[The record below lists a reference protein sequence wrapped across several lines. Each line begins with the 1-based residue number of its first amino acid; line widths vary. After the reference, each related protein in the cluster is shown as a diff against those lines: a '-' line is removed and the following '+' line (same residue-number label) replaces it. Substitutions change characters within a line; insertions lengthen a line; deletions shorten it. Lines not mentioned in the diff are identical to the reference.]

1 MKDVMTD
8 VESMGTGSNAALV
21 SIGACF
27 FDPMTG
33 DIGAGFEVSIDLT
46 SSATLCEMDADTVLW
61 WLKQDDEARQKLLAH
76 DVLPLAEAL
85 GEFDQWVSQI
95 EDIDTRNIWG
105 NGATFDNTIIRNAYK
120 ACDMQAPWQFRNDR
134 DVRTIVDLGRRL
146 FNFDPKTDMPFEGTR
161 HNALD
166 DAIHQAKYV
175 SAIFQKLQAGGSNG

>member
-1 MKDVMTD
+1 MKDVMLDIET
-8 VESMGTGSNAALV
+8 MGQGPRAAIIT
-21 SIGACF
+21 IGACF

-33 DIGAGFEVSIDLT
+33 DIGAGFEVSVDLS
-46 SSATLCEMDADTVLW
+46 SSAMLCEMDASTVLW
-61 WLKQDDEARQKLLAH
+61 WLEQDDEARQKLLAH

-95 EDIDTRNIWG
+95 ENFKARKIWG
-105 NGATFDNTIIRNAYK
+105 NGATFDNAIVRNAFD
-120 ACDMQAPWQFRNDR
+120 ACQMKTPWPYFGDR

-175 SAIFQKLQAGGSNG
+175 SAIFQKLQQKQGA